1 MNDYKSEIEALE
13 AVLALAV
20 RYNASR
26 VVVAGIEVNLDPK
39 PAAPAASSDKE
50 PTLPPSA
57 AERCRC
63 GHEYSEHSEAGC
75 LHGCSLA
82 ACAPAED

>member
-1 MNDYKSEIEALE
+1 MNDYDAELGALE
-13 AVLALAV
+13 RILRLAV
-20 RYNASR
+20 EWGATR
-26 VVVAGIEVNLDPK
+26 VSVAGIEVNLGPR
-39 PAAPAASSDKE
+39 PPAASSDKE

-63 GHEYSEHSEAGC
+63 GHEYHEHAESGC